1 MDINMSSDTIAAI
14 ATAMSPSGIGIVR
27 ISGDEALAIIDR
39 IYRSK
44 NNNVR
49 LNDCKSHTIH
59 YGYIYDG
66 DEVVDDIHQKGQ
78 AQDAPQDLG
87 MLQLLSGGID
97 LVGLILVLHQQGGI
111 DGDGTLPV
119 RVHGVVDEGH
129 GQQHHGAHR
138 AEQAAGHRLLFHH
151 FPILQEL
158 HTSSVRPVPGTS
170 AASSSA
176 ASAFVCAS
184 FSGEDAVCAA
194 CDAVR
199 SVCAATS

>member
-1 MDINMSSDTIAAI
+1 
-14 ATAMSPSGIGIVR
+14 
-27 ISGDEALAIIDR
+27 
-39 IYRSK
+39 
-44 NNNVR
+44 
-49 LNDCKSHTIH
+49 
-59 YGYIYDG
+59 
-66 DEVVDDIHQKGQ
+66 
-78 AQDAPQDLG
+78 
-87 MLQLLSGGID
+87 MLQLLSGGVD

-158 HTSSVRPVPGTS
+158 HTSSVHPVPGTS

-176 ASAFVCAS
+176 ASGAAGTGGKPHFCHLHCRSSPALCQAS
-184 FSGEDAVCAA
+184 APDFAKLSHPVSCNGRAECV
-194 CDAVR
+194 
-199 SVCAATS
+199 